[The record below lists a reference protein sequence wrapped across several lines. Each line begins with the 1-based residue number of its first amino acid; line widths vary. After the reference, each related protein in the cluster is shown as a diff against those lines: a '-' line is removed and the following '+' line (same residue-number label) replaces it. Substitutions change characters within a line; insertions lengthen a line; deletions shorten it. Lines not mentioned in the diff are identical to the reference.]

1 MSKQN
6 EFEMGVEGA
15 VAMLKLLG
23 MKTVTRKNVSA
34 VWYMAGVVANNDE
47 TIPGSDTS
55 EIMEK
60 IAPKLGGTYKDDGR
74 DAGGKRINPRIE
86 F

>member
-1 MSKQN
+1 MTKQV

-15 VAMLKLLG
+15 VAMLKRLG
-23 MKTVTRKNVSA
+23 MKTITRKNVSD

-47 TIPGSDTS
+47 TIPGGDTS
-55 EIMEK
+55 EVMEK
-60 IAPKLGGTYKDDGR
+60 VAPKLGGTYKDDGR